1 MKRQSQKVRFQRFV
15 RDLERISTK
24 HGIAIEAVGGV
35 YIFDEPIKIT
45 YDKDH
50 TSGDLIP
57 HWEGE

>member
-1 MKRQSQKVRFQRFV
+1 MKRQNRKVRFQKFV
-15 RDLERISTK
+15 KDLERISTK

-57 HWEGE
+57 HWDGE